1 MAWEMD
7 SYFLITAVMGWPIL
21 VVPSSCQQ
29 EVSIIQSYNCKE
41 SLPISPLIALVGL
54 SVAEGQLLLELLEL
68 LLLLFFLSCLS
79 IAWLQQWKTKILAEK
94 TLSMT

>member
-1 MAWEMD
+1 M
-7 SYFLITAVMGWPIL
+7 
-21 VVPSSCQQ
+21 
-29 EVSIIQSYNCKE
+29 
-41 SLPISPLIALVGL
+41 SPLIALVGL